1 MYQVSTLESGVTVA
15 TATLPHMASVA
26 LGVWVGVGGR
36 YESASH
42 SGISHFIEHLLFKGT
57 TRRTAA
63 EISQSVEGIGGYLNA
78 FTDEEHTCFYARAR
92 ADRLATLVDVLLD
105 MYLDS
110 RFSPSEI
117 IRERSVIK
125 EEIAMYRDQPAEQ
138 IHDLLN
144 ALQFPRHPLGRP
156 VIGSRRS
163 LDGIE
168 RLNIRSFM
176 QSHYVAG
183 ATVIAAAGAVEHE
196 ALVEL
201 VRPLE
206 KRFRLGQRP
215 KFIPAPPINPK
226 PGFRILKKAV
236 EQVNLALAIRTCS
249 RHSPK
254 RFAVRLLNVILGENM
269 SSRLFQ
275 VVRERHGLTY
285 NIQSS
290 SSFWDDCGDVV
301 ITAGLDPSE
310 ISKTLRLIRQEMDRL
325 CTRLPGTDEFERAR
339 DYVLGQFD
347 LHLESTEN
355 HMMALG
361 ESWLGFGRL
370 VHPLETKR
378 EIMAIQPTEVRAVA
392 REFFSPERFSLAVI
406 TPRPPRE
413 SLDDILC

>member
-1 MYQVSTLESGVTVA
+1 
-15 TATLPHMASVA
+15 MASAA

-36 YESASH
+36 YEPATQ

-63 EISQSVEGIGGYLNA
+63 EISQAVEGIGGYLNA

-105 MYLDS
+105 MYLDL

-138 IHDLLN
+138 IHDILN

-156 VIGSRRS
+156 VIGSRQS
-163 LDGIE
+163 LDNIT
-168 RLNIRSFM
+168 RANIRSFM

-183 ATVIAAAGAVEHE
+183 ATVIAAAGAIKHDAV
-196 ALVEL
+196 VEL

-206 KRFRLGQRP
+206 KHLRLGRKP
-215 KFIPAPPINPK
+215 RFIPAPPVHPK
-226 PGFRILKKAV
+226 LSIRVLKKSV
-236 EQVNLALAIRTCS
+236 EQANLALAVRACS
-249 RHSPK
+249 RHSPQ
-254 RFAVRLLNVILGENM
+254 RFAVRLLNAILGENM

-285 NIQSS
+285 SIQSS
-290 SSFWDDCGDVV
+290 ASFWDDCGDVV

-310 ISKTLRLIRQEMDRL
+310 ITKTLRLIRQEMDRL
-325 CTRLPGTDEFERAR
+325 SSRSPSVDEFDRAR

-361 ESWLGFGRL
+361 ESWLGFGRIID
-370 VHPLETKR
+370 PLETKR
-378 EIMAIQPTEVRAVA
+378 EIMAVEPKDVRSVA
-392 REFFSPERFSLAVI
+392 RDYFRPERLSLAVI

-413 SLDDILC
+413 SLQEILR